1 MPDSGVILVAALSG
15 RAIAQA
21 VARTGAAVA
30 TLDQFGDADVP
41 APARR
46 VAGNPVAGFD
56 GRALITAA
64 RALAPPGSRL
74 VVGSGFEQAPDL
86 LAALIEAGPFRL
98 SGNGPEVVRAVK
110 DPAGFAARLAT
121 LGLEELG
128 IGHPQTRTE
137 VSDATVPGEWLVKR
151 TGAAGGGHIVP
162 WDGGS
167 LPDGHYLQRRAGGEP
182 VSVAFIADRRGRCET
197 VAISRQWV
205 DPAPDAPF
213 RYGGAVLPAAV
224 PQSLTVRLV
233 EAVRRIAA
241 AFGLVGLN
249 SLDLLV
255 DGPSVTVLEVNPRPG
270 ATLDLL
276 ERHRQGGVMRAHL
289 DAAAGRGWS
298 LGAAR
303 PGVIAG
309 AVAYA
314 ATAMTVPANLAWAP
328 WCADLP
334 RAGSTIVDGQPLC
347 SVTAWG
353 GDEGEARRRLSS
365 RIERI
370 VADCAR
376 RACLLEKPGS
386 KEKTGDVVP
395 SLQC

>member
-1 MPDSGVILVAALSG
+1 MILVAALSG
-15 RAIAQA
+15 RAVAQA

-30 TLDQFGDADVP
+30 TLDQFGDADLP
-41 APARR
+41 LPARC
-46 VAGNPVAGFD
+46 VAGDPVTGFEQD
-56 GRALITAA
+56 ALIAAA
-64 RALAPPGSRL
+64 RMLAPPGSGL

-86 LAALIEAGPFRL
+86 LAALMQAGPYRL
-98 SGNGPEVVRAVK
+98 HGNGPDAVRAVK
-110 DPAGFAARLAT
+110 DPSGFAARLAA

-128 IGHPQTRTE
+128 IGHPE
-137 VSDATVPGEWLVKR
+137 MLVAMPDDVVSRDWLVKR
-151 TGAAGGGHIVP
+151 AGAAGGWHIVP
-162 WDGGS
+162 WAGGP
-167 LPDGHYLQRRAGGEP
+167 LPDGHYLQRRAAGRP
-182 VSVAFIADRRGRCET
+182 TSVAFVADRTGRCET
-197 VAISRQWV
+197 VAISRQWT

-224 PQSLTVRLV
+224 PRSLADRLA
-233 EAVRRIAA
+233 EAARRIAA

-255 DGPSVTVLEVNPRPG
+255 DGKSVTVLEVNPRPG

-289 DAAAGRGWS
+289 DAAAGRGWK
-298 LGAAR
+298 LGPAR

-314 ATAMTVPANLAWAP
+314 ASALTVPADFPWPP

-334 RAGSTIVDGQPLC
+334 RAGGAVGVGQPLC

-353 GDEGEARRRLSS
+353 GDEEEARRRLSC

-370 VADCAR
+370 VADCTR
-376 RACLLEKPGS
+376 RACFVER
-386 KEKTGDVVP
+386 TADVVP

>member
-1 MPDSGVILVAALSG
+1 MILVAALSG

-21 VARTGAAVA
+21 VARTGAVVA
-30 TLDQFGDADVP
+30 TLDQFGDADLP

-46 VAGNPVAGFD
+46 IAGDPVAGFD
-56 GRALITAA
+56 GEAMIAAALE
-64 RALAPPGSRL
+64 LAPPGGAL

-86 LAALIEAGPFRL
+86 LAALIEAGSYRL
-98 SGNGPEVVRAVK
+98 LGNGPEVVRGVK
-110 DPAGFAARLAT
+110 DPANFAARLAT

-128 IGHPQTRTE
+128 VSHPDTRTE
-137 VSDATVPGEWLVKR
+137 APESAVAEEWLVKR
-151 TGAAGGGHIVP
+151 SGAAGGWHIVP
-162 WDGGS
+162 WDGGPLS
-167 LPDGHYLQRRAGGEP
+167 GGHYLQRRMAGRP
-182 VSVAFIADRRGRCET
+182 TSVAFIADRSGRCEL
-197 VAISRQWV
+197 VAVSRQWA

-213 RYGGAVLPAAV
+213 RYGGAVLPATV
-224 PQSLTVRLV
+224 PTVLADRLA
-233 EAVRRIAA
+233 ETARRIVT

-255 DGPSVTVLEVNPRPG
+255 DGDAVTVLEVNPRPG

-289 DAAAGRGWS
+289 DAAAGRNWS
-298 LGAAR
+298 LGTPR

-314 ATAMTVPANLAWAP
+314 PAALTVPEKCVWAP

-334 RAGSTIVDGQPLC
+334 RPGSAIEAGQPLC

-353 GDEGEARRRLSS
+353 EDEEEARRRLSR

-370 VADCAR
+370 IADCTPP
-376 RACLLEKPGS
+376 ACHLEK
-386 KEKTGDVVP
+386 TADVLA
-395 SLQC
+395 SLQR

>member
-1 MPDSGVILVAALSG
+1 MPESGVILVAALSG
-15 RAIAQA
+15 RAVAQA

-30 TLDQFGDADVP
+30 TLDQFGDVDLP
-41 APARR
+41 LPARC
-46 VAGNPVAGFD
+46 VPGDPVAGFD
-56 GRALITAA
+56 REALIVAA
-64 RALAPPGSRL
+64 RTLAPPGSGL

-86 LAALIEAGPFRL
+86 LAALIQAGPYRL
-98 SGNGPEVVRAVK
+98 LGNGPDIVRAVK
-110 DPAGFAARLAT
+110 DPARFAARLAT
-121 LGLEELG
+121 LGLEDLS
-128 IGHPQTRTE
+128 IGHPQTRLAMSGDE
-137 VSDATVPGEWLVKR
+137 VSGDWLVKR
-151 TGAAGGGHIVP
+151 AGAAGGWHIAP
-162 WDGGS
+162 WTGGP
-167 LPDGHYLQRRAGGEP
+167 LPEGHYLQRRAAGRP
-182 VSVAFIADRRGRCET
+182 TSVAFIADRSGRCET
-197 VAISRQWV
+197 VAISRQWT

-213 RYGGAVLPAAV
+213 RYGGAVLPAAM
-224 PQSLTVRLV
+224 PQPLADRIA
-233 EAVRRIAA
+233 EAARRIAA

-255 DGPSVTVLEVNPRPG
+255 DGMSVTVLEVNPRPG

-276 ERHRQGGVMRAHL
+276 ERHRRGGVMRPHL
-289 DAAAGRGWS
+289 DAAAGRGWT

-314 ATAMTVPANLAWAP
+314 ANALTVPADFPWPP

-334 RAGSTIVDGQPLC
+334 RAGGAVGDGQPLC

-353 GDEGEARRRLSS
+353 GDAEEARRRLSC

-370 VADCAR
+370 VADCTR
-376 RACLLEKPGS
+376 RACFVER
-386 KEKTGDVVP
+386 TADVVP